1 MYTQPTNIHFVV
13 DFMIGWAEHYL
24 TLTPWTLTTNYGYG
38 YGHTDDELNNS
49 SNVTKRRAKQIYEL
63 HKLAHSLTL
72 MQHTHHTA
80 HNVYQFYYY

>member
-38 YGHTDDELNNS
+38 YGHTDDELNDS

-63 HKLAHSLTL
+63 HTNL
-72 MQHTHHTA
+72 HTHSHSCSTHTTPCT
-80 HNVYQFYYY
+80 NFIIIN